1 MNAQGLPSFAS
12 SAAAGGVIG
21 ASGVIAASAVIG
33 EGAIAMDFA
42 TALAALRPFLFKRAL
57 YLARGR
63 DLAEDL
69 VQTVLAN
76 ALQARALFTPGTNLK
91 AWAARILH
99 NEFYSHHRRSW
110 RSASLSD
117 ELAESIAAP
126 AGHQESW
133 LDLQQIACA
142 LNFLPDGQRDALIAV
157 GLLGFSYEEVAV
169 LLGQTL
175 GTVKSRVSRAR
186 IALLD
191 GVQSHGRSGRRLMPA
206 SRQAFETWLADLET
220 MRRVACAG
228 LASGRSG
235 ERPALPPVRRIRL
248 KTDA

>member
-1 MNAQGLPSFAS
+1 MNAQGLSSFAS
-12 SAAAGGVIG
+12 SASAGGVIG
-21 ASGVIAASAVIG
+21 ASGVIGAVIG
-33 EGAIAMDFA
+33 EDAVAVDFP
-42 TALAALRPFLFKRAL
+42 TAVAALRPFLFKRAL

-91 AWAARILH
+91 AWTARILH

-110 RSASLSD
+110 RSAPLSD
-117 ELAESIAAP
+117 ELAGSVTAP

-133 LDLQQIACA
+133 LDLQQLACA

-157 GLLGFSYEEVAV
+157 GLLGFSYDEVAT

-186 IALLD
+186 IALLEAM
-191 GVQSHGRSGRRLMPA
+191 QSHGRAGRRLVPA
-206 SRQAFETWLADLET
+206 SRQAFETWLADLEG
-220 MRRVACAG
+220 MRSVACAA
-228 LASGRSG
+228 LAHRVAHGRPS
-235 ERPALPPVRRIRL
+235 LPPVRRVAL
-248 KTDA
+248 KIDA

>member
-1 MNAQGLPSFAS
+1 MNAQGLSSFAS
-12 SAAAGGVIG
+12 SASAGGVSG
-21 ASGVIAASAVIG
+21 AIG
-33 EGAIAMDFA
+33 EDAVAMDFP
-42 TALAALRPFLFKRAL
+42 TAVAALRPFLFKRAL

-91 AWAARILH
+91 AWTARILH

-110 RSASLSD
+110 RSAAWSD
-117 ELAESIAAP
+117 ELAETVTAP

-157 GLLGFSYEEVAV
+157 GLLGFSYEEVAT

-186 IALLD
+186 IALLEAM
-191 GVQSHGRSGRRLMPA
+191 QSHGRAGRRLVPA
-206 SRQAFETWLADLET
+206 SRQAFETWLADLEG
-220 MRRVACAG
+220 MRSVACAA
-228 LASGRSG
+228 LAHRG
-235 ERPALPPVRRIRL
+235 A
-248 KTDA
+248 